1 MAMTSDVRH
10 ALQAR
15 LEAQCA
21 KREYCSSD
29 IRAKARKA
37 LADAMARTG
46 VEPDAGQLCAAVDSI
61 VAALVAGGFVSDLRY
76 ASAFAREKSS
86 LTGWGPVKIRYALS
100 AKGIPRDLI
109 DAALSEIDTHKA
121 EARLDKLLAAK
132 ARTLEGDPHARLKL
146 LKFALSRGYEYDEAA
161 GAVETALRG

>member
-1 MAMTSDVRH
+1 MTSDVRH

-46 VEPDAGQLCAAVDSI
+46 VEPDADQLCAAVDSI

-76 ASAFAREKSS
+76 ARPS
-86 LTGWGPVKIRYALS
+86 PVKS
-100 AKGIPRDLI
+100 
-109 DAALSEIDTHKA
+109 
-121 EARLDKLLAAK
+121 
-132 ARTLEGDPHARLKL
+132 
-146 LKFALSRGYEYDEAA
+146 
-161 GAVETALRG
+161 LR